1 MLKLIHFQEFC
12 PALGPEA
19 AGPGPRESA
28 DGLQGEPRPPDAAL
42 QVGGLQR
49 GDLAG
54 DQPQGRAEE
63 LPAALR
69 DTAVGPGGY
78 LDN

>member
-1 MLKLIHFQEFC
+1 MLKLFYLQELC
-12 PALGPEA
+12 PPLGAEEA
-19 AGPGPRESA
+19 SLRPRESA
-28 DGLQGEPRPPDAAL
+28 YRLPGKPRPSDAAL

-54 DQPQGRAEE
+54 DQSQGRAEE

-69 DTAVGPGGY
+69 DPAVGPGGVF
-78 LDN
+78 DN